1 MPPMSAMGQTETS
14 ARPSPRLFYPQEQT
28 SSGYALPMTPG
39 RARLFLE
46 IESIA
51 FRDGQKRQMILPAR
65 LVSITIFVLF
75 SLSLPA
81 RAQSFNR
88 QDLDCAVAA
97 TIERARAGTTREN
110 SSSEL
115 AIFFIDRLVARDD
128 QTNWARV
135 VYDRSKLNHKG
146 GSAELL
152 AKCTELYLQSIHR

>member
-1 MPPMSAMGQTETS
+1 
-14 ARPSPRLFYPQEQT
+14 
-28 SSGYALPMTPG
+28 
-39 RARLFLE
+39 
-46 IESIA
+46 
-51 FRDGQKRQMILPAR
+51 MILPAR
-65 LVSITIFVLF
+65 LVSITIFVFF
-75 SLSLPA
+75 SLSLPT

-115 AIFFIDRLVARDD
+115 TIFFIDRLVAGDD

-135 VYDRSKLNHKG
+135 VYDRSKLNRKG